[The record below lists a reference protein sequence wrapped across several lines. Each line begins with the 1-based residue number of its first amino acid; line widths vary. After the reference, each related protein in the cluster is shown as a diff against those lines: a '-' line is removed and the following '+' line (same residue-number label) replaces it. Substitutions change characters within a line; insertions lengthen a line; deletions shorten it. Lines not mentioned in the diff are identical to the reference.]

1 MCDQYLMLP
10 SPVTLE
16 YIPHLW
22 QQSDIL
28 IFLVDLDNYGTFNAS
43 YLNWTELKHF
53 ERLQTSYFKKRY
65 IVSRTILKHII
76 CKVANERSASEISTY
91 KDEYGKVCVL
101 NHDELCICISYT
113 KNLAAIAISKV
124 DVGIDIELARKLA
137 LKSTFK
143 NLHKKTSPM
152 DETLSETDLLKVW
165 TLKEAYSKFSNKE
178 MHLIFNKELDLSN
191 LDHSTYI
198 LDNKYV
204 LSIVSKPDSHIIDI
218 NSLQKIECDWE

>member
-10 SPVTLE
+10 SPVSLE

-28 IFLVDLDNYGTFNAS
+28 IFLVDLDSYDTFNAS
-43 YLNWTELKHF
+43 YLNRTELEHF

-65 IVSRTILKHII
+65 IVSRTVLKHII
-76 CKVANERSASEISTY
+76 CKVANELFASEISTY

-101 NHDELCICISYT
+101 NHNELYICISYT
-113 KNLAAIAISKV
+113 KNLAAIAVSKV

-152 DETLSETDLLKVW
+152 DKTVSETDLLKVW

-178 MHLIFNKELDLSN
+178 MYLIFNKELDLSN
-191 LDHSTYI
+191 LNHLTYV

-204 LSIVSKPDSHIIDI
+204 LSTVTQSKSHIVDI
-218 NSLQKIECDWE
+218 NSLQKIECDWK